1 MLYTVTHPSRI
12 QDVKFVQH
20 PETKDEV
27 LLVGAEDK
35 KLSVYAVPLAT
46 SETPFVIAEMI
57 GHTNRCAV
65 ALAGVTVA
73 YSDS

>member
-1 MLYTVTHPSRI
+1 M
-12 QDVKFVQH
+12 QH

-35 KLSVYAVPLAT
+35 KLSVYVVPYET

-65 ALAGVTVA
+65 ALAEINVA
-73 YSDS
+73 RSDLQFVIE